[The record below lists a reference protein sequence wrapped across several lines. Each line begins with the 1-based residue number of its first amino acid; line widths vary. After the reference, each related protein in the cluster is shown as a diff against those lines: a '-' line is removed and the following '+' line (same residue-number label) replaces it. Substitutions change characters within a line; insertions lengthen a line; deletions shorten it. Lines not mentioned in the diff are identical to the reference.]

1 MKRMICDSM
10 LVLGALAFVVP
21 LGAAVEGTMPLAAA
35 LGLLASLAGAM
46 RLIARL
52 EQPRAV
58 CRVRRGRG
66 RYRRPAARRPQKAEA
81 LRAA

>member
-10 LVLGALAFVVP
+10 LVLGALAFMMVV
-21 LGAAVEGTMPLAAA
+21 GAAVEGTMPLAAA
-35 LGLLASLAGAM
+35 LGLLAVLAGAM
-46 RLIARL
+46 RIVARL

-66 RYRRPAARRPQKAEA
+66 RYRRPGSRPRKGEA

>member
-10 LVLGALAFVVP
+10 LVLGALAFVVT

-58 CRVRRGRG
+58 CRVRRGR
-66 RYRRPAARRPQKAEA
+66 YRRPAARRPQKAEA

>member
-10 LVLGALAFVVP
+10 LVLGALAFVVT

-35 LGLLASLAGAM
+35 LGLLAALAGAM

-66 RYRRPAARRPQKAEA
+66 RYRRPAARHPRKAEA

>member
-10 LVLGALAFVVP
+10 LVLGALAFVVT

-66 RYRRPAARRPQKAEA
+66 RYRHPAARRPQKAEA

>member
-10 LVLGALAFVVP
+10 LVLGALAFVVVV
-21 LGAAVEGTMPLAAA
+21 GAAIEGTMPLAAA
-35 LGLLASLAGAM
+35 LGLLAVLASGM
-46 RLIARL
+46 RGIVRL

-66 RYRRPAARRPQKAEA
+66 RYRRPAPRPRKAEA

>member
-10 LVLGALAFVVP
+10 LVLGALAFVVVV
-21 LGAAVEGTMPLAAA
+21 GAAIEGTMPLAAA
-35 LGLLASLAGAM
+35 LGLLAVLAGGM
-46 RLIARL
+46 RGIVRL
-52 EQPRAV
+52 EQPQAV

-66 RYRRPAARRPQKAEA
+66 RYRRPAPRPRKAEA

>member
-10 LVLGALAFVVP
+10 LVLGALAFVVVA
-21 LGAAVEGTMPLAAA
+21 GAAVEGTMPLAAA
-35 LGLLASLAGAM
+35 LGLMALLAGGM
-46 RLIARL
+46 RGIARL

-58 CRVRRGRG
+58 CQVRRGRG
-66 RYRRPAARRPQKAEA
+66 RYRRPAPRPRKAEA

>member
-10 LVLGALAFVVP
+10 LVLGALAFVVT

-58 CRVRRGRG
+58 SVS
-66 RYRRPAARRPQKAEA
+66 YTHLTLPTIA
-81 LRAA
+81 

>member
-10 LVLGALAFVVP
+10 LVLGALAFVVT
-21 LGAAVEGTMPLAAA
+21 LGAAVEGTMPLAA
-35 LGLLASLAGAM
+35 GAM

-52 EQPRAV
+52 EQPHAV

>member
-10 LVLGALAFVVP
+10 LVLGALAFVVVV
-21 LGAAVEGTMPLAAA
+21 GAAIEGTMPLAAA
-35 LGLLASLAGAM
+35 LGLLAVLAGGM
-46 RLIARL
+46 RGIVRL

-58 CRVRRGRG
+58 CRVRRGWG
-66 RYRRPAARRPQKAEA
+66 RYRRPAPRPRKAEG

>member
-10 LVLGALAFVVP
+10 LVLGALAFVVVV
-21 LGAAVEGTMPLAAA
+21 GAAIEGTMPLAAA
-35 LGLLASLAGAM
+35 LGLLAVLAGGM
-46 RLIARL
+46 RGIVRL

-58 CRVRRGRG
+58 CRVRRGQG
-66 RYRRPAARRPQKAEA
+66 RYRCPAPRPRKAEG

>member
-10 LVLGALAFVVP
+10 LVLGALAFVVT

-66 RYRRPAARRPQKAEA
+66 RYRRPQKAEA

>member
-1 MKRMICDSM
+1 
-10 LVLGALAFVVP
+10 
-21 LGAAVEGTMPLAAA
+21 MPLAAA
-35 LGLLASLAGAM
+35 LGLLAALAGAM

-52 EQPRAV
+52 EQPHAV